1 MLFRS
6 SESEG
11 WGLERIGCLSENL
24 ILIRPILEKVRVRV
38 WRELGKREVDAF
50 SGLIYGGM

>member
-1 MLFRS
+1 M
-6 SESEG
+6 
-11 WGLERIGCLSENL
+11 ERIGCLSENL

-38 WRELGKREVDAF
+38 WRELGKRGVDAF